1 MQEVKLF
8 LLFSGSIVSPGF
20 HSSRSKVILK
30 SEYWFGIPSSDPQ
43 TLKSVKI
50 ISSKNRLMTIHALV
64 RQCALSVL
72 SYSECKIAKYF
83 MRLFP
88 LGRAYRTLSPQT
100 HQLHNSFSACYACW
114 KTDTHPRLP
123 HPPPILLD
131 TALVQSCP
139 LFSDTVLILL
149 KSFIL
154 LDFCSPAAYVNLIFL
169 PLTVYMYKFVSCW
182 SKAKKLSLKKTAEK
196 YDLYMTMWKRV

>member
-1 MQEVKLF
+1 MCSFCFELFRMQNSQIFYEAFPTGKGLQDPPPSDTPAAQQF
-8 LLFSGSIVSPGF
+8 FCLL
-20 HSSRSKVILK
+20 RLLK
-30 SEYWFGIPSSDPQ
+30 NW
-43 TLKSVKI
+43 
-50 ISSKNRLMTIHALV
+50 
-64 RQCALSVL
+64 
-72 SYSECKIAKYF
+72 
-83 MRLFP
+83 
-88 LGRAYRTLSPQT
+88 
-100 HQLHNSFSACYACW
+100 
-114 KTDTHPRLP
+114 HPP
-123 HPPPILLD
+123 TPPPPPPILLD

>member
-30 SEYWFGIPSSDPQ
+30 SEYWFGIPNSDPQ

-88 LGRAYRTLSPQT
+88 LGRAYRTLPPQT

-123 HPPPILLD
+123 HPPPDIARHS
-131 TALVQSCP
+131 TGAVMSTVFWYSINLVKELYFARF
-139 LFSDTVLILL
+139 LFSSSLCKLNLFTFNSI
-149 KSFIL
+149 
-154 LDFCSPAAYVNLIFL
+154 YV
-169 PLTVYMYKFVSCW
+169 
-182 SKAKKLSLKKTAEK
+182 
-196 YDLYMTMWKRV
+196 

>member
-1 MQEVKLF
+1 MCYFCFELFRMQNSQIFYEAFPTGKGLQDPPPSDTPAAQQF
-8 LLFSGSIVSPGF
+8 FCLL
-20 HSSRSKVILK
+20 RLLK
-30 SEYWFGIPSSDPQ
+30 NW
-43 TLKSVKI
+43 
-50 ISSKNRLMTIHALV
+50 H
-64 RQCALSVL
+64 
-72 SYSECKIAKYF
+72 
-83 MRLFP
+83 
-88 LGRAYRTLSPQT
+88 
-100 HQLHNSFSACYACW
+100 
-114 KTDTHPRLP
+114 
-123 HPPPILLD
+123 PPILLD